1 MKIMITGGSGFV
13 GSHLCDKFVR
23 DKHEVI
29 ILSRN
34 DSKME
39 NIEEN
44 LDSIVLENIDV
55 TDFPRLERSIE
66 ENKPDVIF
74 HLAGETSHKRSF
86 EKPMYDVDV
95 NSKSTLC
102 ILEKIKNLKINCK
115 FILGSTFIVIGRPET
130 LPLNEESTC
139 NPTTIYG
146 TNRLTSEHYCKIY
159 QNVYGLDTAIFRI
172 TNSFGPREQH
182 QTPTK
187 NALNFLIY
195 KAFLGEDVT
204 IYNKGNFFRDV
215 IYISDVVSALEIIMQ
230 KSSPG
235 NLYWISSGVK
245 TWFYEIGK
253 WLEELTDGKIKY
265 IDPPLYVSK
274 VDVGNFLADNSKLKS
289 LGWIPKTPVK
299 DGIIKT
305 LEYFNS
311 IYKSS

>member
-34 DSKME
+34 DSKIE

-215 IYISDVVSALEIIMQ
+215 IYISDVVSALETIMQ
-230 KSSPG
+230 KGSPG

-265 IDPPLYVSK
+265 IDPPTYVSK

-289 LGWIPKTPVK
+289 LGWIPKNP
-299 DGIIKT
+299 
-305 LEYFNS
+305 S
-311 IYKSS
+311 